1 MLFVVYALCHKMV
14 PWFTKEQVLIQFRI
28 KAALVMYKT
37 AVSPATVDIITG
49 RILAHAIKI
58 QLLELVARAA

>member
-1 MLFVVYALCHKMV
+1 MV

-37 AVSPATVDIITG
+37 ALSPATVDDVLHYNWKKFST
-49 RILAHAIKI
+49 R
-58 QLLELVARAA
+58 